1 MPVPFNALSLAMRG
15 DFLASVVRRSL
26 DHGDAAPPPLRS
38 RLRAA
43 LGKIRG
49 LDGFRSGRSMLSVP
63 VLVLA
68 PHVTKLCHQ
77 NGILMSA
84 ILAVWIDSQPRLRTI
99 CEEFLSAKGKDVF
112 EFSDLKGGFAN
123 TWSSPEALAQAE
135 ELAAS
140 IPSPEAFDQ
149 NDVVL
154 MLCCLTGSALV
165 PPGNVSP
172 TPSMLEEDEFTEA
185 SELIETMREETPVAL
200 TQNDTS
206 ERAGD
211 QPRNE
216 DSLPASP
223 PEYAPPSR
231 IDADRQ
237 WHAWLKPW
245 LALEPESAEWDL
257 LPGFLRNLEALGLEK
272 RGQREVGRMAL
283 RTALQSL
290 YAAHAEDLDFF
301 EADTDAWSA
310 EACSRTE
317 AVAWAAAVEQL
328 AGLLTQYRH
337 FADAP
342 PKTITEKRR
351 LQQGLET
358 EIIALCVRITA
369 ALSDSTGATPHG
381 SQGGDPEP
389 ESPPVSG
396 DIHDTFMSSS
406 DPAPP
411 YLTEGRS
418 EADALLEKP
427 TLPAL
432 QLGVEGELALHP
444 SPAVNADDT
453 PALGASSAPDL
464 PGHSVEGDTDE
475 PGRGKSAIEEKS
487 CESPSVPD
495 VAEILIDPCKET
507 QAPLTESAPA
517 GAAVDA
523 LDEPAPDT
531 VWFWSLVRSGDLAGA
546 YWAVRSETAAG
557 GPAPCPDWLLAAS
570 CAAALVEPG
579 SDEFSGD
586 LRRIASAHTPEGRP
600 AEAMLGLSASLAPV
614 LLAPGAGAMV
624 AWLQTPDF
632 CPQLQSVIAAVREFA
647 GRGHILNPALLHG
660 ATSEASRGIAF
671 TEVSQKAQGWLD
683 VVRQSRPSYP
693 RPVWDELRR
702 ARLEPVFRAVIADD
716 RAQLEAVRAFA
727 GQFER
732 REDVNNNIQEI
743 NRQQHGKRAEEIV
756 GSDRDKMVRDLLEG
770 ARTARTWC
778 QLVGTEQRLH
788 AHSDWEADQA
798 AQLRR
803 KLEAAWPEAQTA
815 VLCLAE
821 NESAVAV
828 AAAAHCLGRVLG
840 HLHAVLNLST
850 PLLPAFKAP
859 IEANPIP
866 RPAGGIEAALGQRL
880 LWLPEI
886 LRAADGKPAE
896 SELPRIAAA
905 LRGAE
910 GRTITDATELWL
922 RQRDFRFID
931 EALSVRAAGAEEDSQ
946 AADDRRIRDARQ
958 QAERELRDA
967 IRATENAVNRSL
979 ADGAVTEEDYA
990 TYTARIVEM
999 QAGEVVNFAP
1009 CFAALGRIQEDLRE
1023 ARHQRV
1029 EHLSGVWEALQDEGF
1044 SNAAPEQWTQ
1054 ARQRIQQALDA
1065 EDTRLVD
1072 EYLSLLREAQ
1082 DKKEELP
1089 EALVGTN
1096 TGHAARRRELERYL
1110 ETLPRILEWLER
1122 RSDPRSAV
1130 SAVRAGQ
1137 TLAEIAFGQL
1147 PQKRRDEAAGAL
1159 ERWRQLKP
1167 GPPARDGDGALKEL
1181 LQFLGFTDSDSPGRA
1196 VAITGQGTDWLR
1208 ARAQFSAGILSR
1220 PIPQFGSQAMGRY
1233 DVVCLWDRPGADTI
1247 ISRLKD
1253 LNLSSTNP
1261 LVLYL
1266 GRLKLQ
1272 QRLELLNATR
1282 DENIF
1287 PAILDET
1294 LLLFLAGERD
1304 TRLPAFLRCALPFT
1318 ALRPYMPDKAGEVPE
1333 EMFFGRRNE
1342 IAALQDPN
1350 GPCLVYGGRQ
1360 LGKSALLT
1368 HVQRQFHA
1376 PAQGRYAF
1384 VEDIKRVGDPPL
1396 ADQTTERLWLRLR
1409 DECVRWNLIQ
1419 NTTAST
1425 AETIIRQI
1433 RDALDK
1439 DPDRRVLAMFD
1450 EADNFLDADARTNFS
1465 VVDNL
1470 RKLMNDTGR
1479 RFKVV
1484 FAGLHQVQRFTNI
1497 SNQPLAHFGDPIRVG
1512 PLDLPEAVRL
1522 VRRPLETLG
1531 FRLEETTDLRILS
1544 YTNYHP
1550 GLVQKFCHALL
1561 DRLNSRLRSIVP
1573 APVTQVDVEAVYHD
1587 PAVRAF
1593 IRDRFELTLAL
1604 DARYQ
1609 AIAWTLVQEQTAYR
1623 DSFARAYD
1631 APEILGMVAY
1641 WWPAEF
1647 DAVRSDYLRILLEEM
1662 CGLGVLV
1669 RTEGQYRLRS
1679 PNLVRLMG
1687 TETEISHRLLE
1698 LSDRPRQKPPDAES
1712 LRAPLDEKAHRYSP
1726 FTYSQE
1732 RALNPAR
1739 SGVGLVFASPALGG
1753 GSIQAALERLVPSEA
1768 VPPAGFALIPAG
1780 ITGEAEMH
1788 RWLQTYVSE
1797 NRAYER
1803 IFTCQFVATAHG
1815 SLEARIRGALRFC
1828 EEREKKPKG
1837 QRTRVAF
1844 VLSPEATWAWL
1855 SLPRVARDEM
1865 ERLADAAIAPHC
1877 WDVAGVRQRAEQHEL
1892 LGTERVGRDV
1902 LDATGGWPL
1911 LLDQV
1916 FDRCNRGGD
1925 PREAAGLLQKH
1936 LQEPRNT
1943 VRTQFLEALG
1953 VQGQAPV
1960 WQILNLVNTLGKC
1973 DRETLVEMAEE
1984 ASVSRAQ
1991 GPVAVEF
1998 LLRLGCLRRDLDEA
2012 GQENVDV
2019 DPIVRQLLATP

>member
-1 MPVPFNALSLAMRG
+1 MPVPFNALSLAMRD
-15 DFLASVVRRSL
+15 DFLASVVRRAL
-26 DHGDAAPPPLRS
+26 DHGAAAPQPLRS
-38 RLRAA
+38 RFRAA

-49 LDGFRSGRSMLSVP
+49 LDGFRPGRSVLSVP
-63 VLVLA
+63 VSVLT
-68 PHVTKLCHQ
+68 PHVVRLCHRH
-77 NGILMSA
+77 GAMMSA
-84 ILAVWIDSQPRLRTI
+84 VLAVWIDSLPRLRTV
-99 CEEFLSAKGKDVF
+99 CEEFLSARGEVIY
-112 EFSDLKGGFAN
+112 EFSGLKDGFAN
-123 TWSSPEALAQAE
+123 TWTSREAMAQAE

-140 IPSPEAFDQ
+140 LPSPDAFDQ
-149 NDVVL
+149 DDVVL
-154 MLCCLTGSALV
+154 MLCCLTGSILSLPDTVSPSASEADDLNETSRKETSREELTV
-165 PPGNVSP
+165 PPSP
-172 TPSMLEEDEFTEA
+172 NHL
-185 SELIETMREETPVAL
+185 
-200 TQNDTS
+200 S
-206 ERAGD
+206 ERSGD
-211 QPRNE
+211 QTGVENPPLALSTE
-216 DSLPASP
+216 D
-223 PEYAPPSR
+223 APTSR
-231 IDADRQ
+231 IDADGR
-237 WHAWLKPW
+237 WDAWLKPW
-245 LALEPESAEWDL
+245 QSLEPEAPEWDL
-257 LPGFLRNLEALGLEK
+257 LPGFLSTLEALASEK
-272 RGQREVGRMAL
+272 RGQREAGRIAL
-283 RTALQSL
+283 STALLSL
-290 YAAHAEDLDFF
+290 CTAHAEDLDFF
-301 EADTDAWSA
+301 EADADAWSA
-310 EACSRTE
+310 EACPRAE
-317 AVAWAAAVEQL
+317 AVEWAAAVGHL
-328 AGLLTQYRH
+328 AELLAQYRH
-337 FADAP
+337 LSDAP

-358 EIIALCVRITA
+358 DILALCARITA
-369 ALSDSTGATPHG
+369 ALGDSTGATPPDDHD
-381 SQGGDPEP
+381 GDSGHL
-389 ESPPVSG
+389 SPPA
-396 DIHDTFMSSS
+396 
-406 DPAPP
+406 PAGLQAAPMPP
-411 YLTEGRS
+411 GNPEQPYFPPSRSETDAS
-418 EADALLEKP
+418 EADSLMERPGPPAPGVDDEDGLADDI
-427 TLPAL
+427 PAL
-432 QLGVEGELALHP
+432 
-444 SPAVNADDT
+444 SADDT
-453 PALGASSAPDL
+453 SGTEKAPDL
-464 PGHSVEGDTDE
+464 PDSTEVGDGE
-475 PGRGKSAIEEKS
+475 SAILQ
-487 CESPSVPD
+487 ESPASLRVPD
-495 VAEILIDPCKET
+495 MPESSTAPGEETPAPQSEPDPVGT
-507 QAPLTESAPA
+507 ASAM
-517 GAAVDA
+517 
-523 LDEPAPDT
+523 DEPAPDA
-531 VWFWSLVRSGDLAGA
+531 VWFWSLVSSGDLAGA
-546 YWAVRSETAAG
+546 YWAVRSEMAAG
-557 GPAPCPDWLLAAS
+557 GRAPCPDWLLAAAQAS
-570 CAAALVEPG
+570 IWVEPG
-579 SDEFSGD
+579 SEEFAGD
-586 LRRIASAHTPEGRP
+586 LRRIASANNPEGGP
-600 AEAMLGLSASLAPV
+600 AEAMLGLSASLVPV
-614 LLAPGAGAMV
+614 LLAPGAGAMA
-624 AWLQTPDF
+624 AWLQPPDF
-632 CPQLQSVIAAVREFA
+632 CPALQPVVTAVRDFA
-647 GRGHILNPALLHG
+647 GRGHVLNAALLHG
-660 ATSEASRGIAF
+660 ATSEASRQTAF
-671 TEVSQKAQGWLD
+671 TEVSQKAQRWLEL
-683 VVRQSRPSYP
+683 VRQSRPSYHLA

-716 RAQLEAVRAFA
+716 RAQLEAIRAFA

-732 REDVNNNIQEI
+732 REDVNNTIQEI

-756 GSDRDKMVRDLLEG
+756 GGDRDKMVRDLLEG

-778 QLVGTEQRLH
+778 QLVDTEQRLH

-803 KLEAAWPEAQTA
+803 ELETAWPDAQAA
-815 VLCLAE
+815 VLCSAE
-821 NESAVAV
+821 SGSAVDV
-828 AAAAHCLGRVLG
+828 AAAAHCLGRALG
-840 HLHAVLNLST
+840 RLHGALNLST
-850 PLLPAFKAP
+850 PLLPAFMTLP
-859 IEANPIP
+859 EASPTP
-866 RPAGGIEAALGQRL
+866 RPAGGIEATLGQRL

-896 SELPRIAAA
+896 SELPRIAAV
-905 LRGAE
+905 LREAK
-910 GRTITDATELWL
+910 GRTITEATDLWL
-922 RQRDFRFID
+922 HQRDFRFID
-931 EALSVRAAGAEEDSQ
+931 EVLSVRAAGAEEDSQ
-946 AADDRRIRDARQ
+946 SAEDRRVRDARQ

-967 IRATENAVNRSL
+967 LRATENAVNRSL
-979 ADGAVTEEDYA
+979 ADGAVTEEDYG

-999 QAGEVVNFAP
+999 QPGEVVNFAP
-1009 CFAALGRIQEDLRE
+1009 CFAALERIQEDLRE

-1029 EHLSGVWEALQDEGF
+1029 EHLSGVWETLQDEGF
-1044 SNAAPEQWTQ
+1044 SNAAPEQWAR

-1089 EALVGTN
+1089 EALVGTDA
-1096 TGHAARRRELERYL
+1096 GRAGRRRELERYL
-1110 ETLPRILEWLER
+1110 EMLPRILEWLER
-1122 RSDPRSAV
+1122 RPDIRNA
-1130 SAVRAGQ
+1130 AAAIRAGQ

-1147 PQKRRDEAAGAL
+1147 PQKRLDEAAGAL
-1159 ERWRQLKP
+1159 DRWRQLKP
-1167 GPPARDGDGALKEL
+1167 GPPARDGDGALKEI
-1181 LQFLGFTDSDSPGRA
+1181 LQFLGFTESDASGRA

-1208 ARAQFSAGILSR
+1208 ARAQLSAGILSR

-1253 LNLSSTNP
+1253 LNLTSTNP

-1272 QRLELLNATR
+1272 QRLELLNGTR

-1294 LLLFLAGERD
+1294 LLLFLAAERD

-1342 IAALQDPN
+1342 IAALQDRN

-1376 PAQGRYAF
+1376 PSQGRYAF

-1396 ADQTTERLWLRLR
+1396 ADQPTERLWLRLR

-1419 NTTAST
+1419 NTTATT

-1465 VVDNL
+1465 VVDNF
-1470 RKLMNDTGR
+1470 RKLMNETGR

-1550 GLVQKFCHALL
+1550 GLIQKFCHALL
-1561 DRLNSRLRSIVP
+1561 DRLNTRLRSSVP
-1573 APVTQVDVEAVYHD
+1573 APVTQADVEAVYHD
-1587 PAVRAF
+1587 PGVRAF

-1609 AIAWTLVQEQTAYR
+1609 AIAWALVQEQTAYR
-1623 DSFARAYD
+1623 DSFARAYE
-1631 APEILGMVAY
+1631 APDILGMVAY

-1669 RTEGQYRLRS
+1669 RTEGRYRLRS

-1698 LSDRPRQKPPDAES
+1698 LGDRPRQRPPDAES

-1739 SGVGLVFASPALGG
+1739 SGVGLVFASAALGG
-1753 GSIQAALERLVPSEA
+1753 GAIQAALERLVPSEA

-1788 RWLQTYVSE
+1788 RWLQTYVND

-1815 SLEARIRGALRFC
+1815 SLEARVRGALRFC
-1828 EEREKKPKG
+1828 EEREKRPKG
-1837 QRTRVAF
+1837 RRARVTF
-1844 VLSPEATWAWL
+1844 VLSPEAAWSWL
-1855 SLPRVARDEM
+1855 SLPLAARDEM
-1865 ERLADAAIAPHC
+1865 ERLADAALSPHC
-1877 WDVAGVRQRAEQHEL
+1877 WDAVGVRQRAEQHEL

-1916 FDRCNRGGD
+1916 FDRCPRGGD
-1925 PREAAGLLQKH
+1925 PRDAAGSLQKQ
-1936 LQEPRNT
+1936 LQEPGNI
-1943 VRTQFLEALG
+1943 VRTQFVESLG
-1953 VQGQAPV
+1953 AQGQAPA
-1960 WQILNLVNTLGKC
+1960 WQVLNLVNTLGRC

-1984 ASVSRAQ
+1984 ASLSHSQ
-1991 GPVAVEF
+1991 GLVAVEF
-1998 LLRLGCLRRDLDEA
+1998 LLRLGCLRRELDAA
-2012 GQENVDV
+2012 GQENIDV
-2019 DPIVRQLLATP
+2019 DPVVRRILAET